1 MARRAELRTTPRSEL
16 VVVVVVA
23 VVLLGTV
30 VEPLASFFGGHSPA
44 AHGNHFDSLGKV
56 WSYSEFAVS
65 R

>member
-1 MARRAELRTTPRSEL
+1 MARRAELRTTPRAEL
-16 VVVVVVA
+16 VVVA